1 MMEIALQS
9 GLTDMVAQNAPQLAA
24 IVLAYVAGAATPFA
38 YLIERL
44 RGFGRASVA
53 KLPYKSPPGMEKE
66 QALQRATSAVDSDEG
81 DPWRNRPNPG
91 AGDGSA
97 GDSGGGS

>member
-9 GLTDMVAQNAPQLAA
+9 GITDTVAQNAPQMAA

-44 RGFGRASVA
+44 RGFGRATVQ
-53 KLPYKSPPGMEKE
+53 KLPYSPPPGLDKE
-66 QALQRATSAVDSDEG
+66 QALRRATSAVDEG
-81 DPWRNRPNPG
+81 TGEQPDS
-91 AGDGSA
+91 ATADGSG
-97 GDSGGGS
+97 GDA